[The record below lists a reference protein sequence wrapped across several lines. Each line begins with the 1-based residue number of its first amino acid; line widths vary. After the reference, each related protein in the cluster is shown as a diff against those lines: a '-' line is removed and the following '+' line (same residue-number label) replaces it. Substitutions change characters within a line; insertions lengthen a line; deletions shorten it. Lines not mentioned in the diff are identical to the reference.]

1 MSYDDNYK
9 PLPKFL
15 LGLFCA
21 LAFISTF
28 FMAESFEFSK
38 AFAIFFS
45 FLMSLTIYLIH
56 RE

>member
-15 LGLFCA
+15 LALFCF

-28 FMAESFEFSK
+28 FMADSFEFSK
-38 AFAIFFS
+38 AFTIFFS
-45 FLMSLTIYLIH
+45 FLVSFVIYLIH